1 MLCVVEQ
8 KLKRERE
15 EKKFEG
21 FDKYFS
27 MKVNRIDRCH
37 VFISCIIRSR
47 YRFSEIHLVSY
58 ILTLGTWFSL
68 CSALRVLAASKLK
81 GERKKGRRQ
90 RHAWPKGWTDR
101 GGKWVFH
108 HPSAFSSFSTR
119 HVSAHALFR
128 VNATQWYTQGD
139 TKILRTSFVYSKKK

>member
-1 MLCVVEQ
+1 MTCLSPALFVADIDFQ
-8 KLKRERE
+8 K
-15 EKKFEG
+15 F
-21 FDKYFS
+21 
-27 MKVNRIDRCH
+27 
-37 VFISCIIRSR
+37 
-47 YRFSEIHLVSY
+47 
-58 ILTLGTWFSL
+58 TLFPIFSL
-68 CSALRVLAASKLK
+68 LGPGFCSALRAFRLLLNWK
-81 GERKKGRRQ
+81 GKGRGGEGRGQ

-139 TKILRTSFVYSKKK
+139 TQKFFFCSFCKEINFIVKKYMYKKKDNVK